1 VLKNEINVEFTNIL
15 NGLINKY
22 AGINSD
28 LGKRIDIIKENFDSF
43 KIKYELEGNT
53 LRSDLNRENCG

>member
-1 VLKNEINVEFTNIL
+1 MCDKDCVGCKEYCSVFKNEINVEFTNIL

-28 LGKRIDIIKENFDSF
+28 LGKRIDIIKENFD
-43 KIKYELEGNT
+43 
-53 LRSDLNRENCG
+53 